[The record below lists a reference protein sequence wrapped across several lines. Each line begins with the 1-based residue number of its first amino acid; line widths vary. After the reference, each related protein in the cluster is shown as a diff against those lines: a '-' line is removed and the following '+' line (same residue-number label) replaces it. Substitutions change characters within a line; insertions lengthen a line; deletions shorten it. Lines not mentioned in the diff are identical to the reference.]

1 METQT
6 KEKIKKIIM
15 TELPVLVENDPE
27 IRKFI
32 LSVTAVKYADK
43 SKTEIRIDR
52 VLDELKRNREAQEKK
67 WIAWEKKEAQKW
79 NAQEKKWVDQNK
91 KQDEKWVDQIK
102 KQDEKWV
109 DQIKKQDEKW
119 ADQIKKQDEKW
130 VDHNK
135 KQDEKWDA
143 QEKKWVAWEKKWEEN
158 QKVIREML
166 VSIKTTNNRIDSTIG
181 ALGSRWGLHAEGSFR
196 NALKGILEESFG
208 VKVERY
214 EDYDHEGVIF
224 GRPDQ
229 VELDL
234 IIYNNTLILCEIK
247 SSISKSQMYTFW
259 RKKNFYEEK
268 HNRKVNRVIVI
279 SPMVDDN
286 ARPVAKNLG
295 IEVYSY
301 AEDVKK

>member
-6 KEKIKKIIM
+6 KEEIKKIIM
-15 TELPVLVENDPE
+15 AELPILVESDPE

-52 VLDELKRNREAQEKK
+52 VLDELKKDREARDKKWAAQEKKQDEKWKAQEKK
-67 WIAWEKKEAQKW
+67 WA
-79 NAQEKKWVDQNK
+79 DQNK
-91 KQDEKWVDQIK
+91 KQDEKWKAQEKRWVTWEK
-102 KQDEKWV
+102 KQ
-109 DQIKKQDEKW
+109 
-119 ADQIKKQDEKW
+119 AL
-130 VDHNK
+130 
-135 KQDEKWDA
+135 KWDA
-143 QEKKWVAWEKKWEEN
+143 QEKKWDAWERKWEEN

-166 VSIKTTNNRIDSTIG
+166 VSIKAINRRIDSSIG
-181 ALGSRWGLHAEGSFR
+181 ALGSRWGLHAESAFR
-196 NALKGILEESFG
+196 NGLKGILEESFG
-208 VKVERY
+208 VNVERY
-214 EDYDHEGVIF
+214 EDYDHEGSIF

-259 RKKNFYEEK
+259 RKKNFYAER
-268 HNRKVNRVIVI
+268 HNRKVDRAIVI

-286 ARPVAKNLG
+286 ARPVAKDLD

-301 AEDVKK
+301 AEDVKKIKI